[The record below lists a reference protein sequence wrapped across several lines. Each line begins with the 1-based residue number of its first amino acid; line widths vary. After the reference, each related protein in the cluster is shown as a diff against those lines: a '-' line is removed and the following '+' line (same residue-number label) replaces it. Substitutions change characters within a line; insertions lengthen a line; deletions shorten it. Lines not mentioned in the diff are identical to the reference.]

1 MAIKTANP
9 QLHKRIT
16 AAAATI
22 GRGVR
27 YDNDTMELEGRRE
40 SALAHIEN
48 QILLGRQYL
57 APEDITFLA
66 KLLHQLDDEASA
78 PDTVPAFP
86 DTNDHSELAFV
97 EPAVDED
104 EEAWDEEEE
113 EEEEF
118 EDDYEL

>member
-9 QLHKRIT
+9 QLHKRMT

-57 APEDITFLA
+57 APQDITFLA

-78 PDTVPAFP
+78 PDHLPAFP
-86 DTNDHSELAFV
+86 DTNDHSELAHD
-97 EPAVDED
+97 EPALD
-104 EEAWDEEEE
+104 EEDGWEEEEE